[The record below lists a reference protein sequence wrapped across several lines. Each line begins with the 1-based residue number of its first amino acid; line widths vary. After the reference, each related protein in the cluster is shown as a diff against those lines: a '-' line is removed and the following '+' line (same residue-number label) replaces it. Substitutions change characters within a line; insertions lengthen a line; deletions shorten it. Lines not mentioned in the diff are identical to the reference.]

1 VETSILDTPQ
11 TVAAPEVR
19 KDVEPRLGV
28 LPRPRWSTVFGRII
42 LSFRKPVWMAADAG
56 IALIGLSIG
65 YAASPWD
72 LSDPAIQ
79 IAMSEAWL
87 VSAVALALA
96 GLIVGLYEHP
106 TLLSKRRLLIRPAVA
121 ILAAACLSYVVI
133 SGAMYAEMSRRIIAW
148 MVATC
153 LIGGTGL
160 RLAAFAVLR
169 CYRRTVL
176 VVGTGPSTR
185 LTARAIQES
194 GPAPYHVA
202 GLVLTGPTG
211 AGWHVIDDLPVVGHV
226 SELSRLCV
234 QYDVREV
241 VLGDEAQLNDE
252 VVESALS
259 CLSLGCRVTN
269 ESTFYEKAFG
279 EVPVSRIGPHWFL
292 FADLGVYRDENAS
305 VKRAVDVLLSLV
317 GLAITL
323 PFWPLIMLSV
333 KLSSPGPVFHRQQR
347 VGQGGRTFVLYKF
360 RTMRE
365 GSERD
370 GSIWATRNDPRAT
383 PLGRWL
389 RRTHA
394 DELPQL
400 WNVLRGHMSLV
411 GPRPERP
418 DLVDLLA
425 AQIPYYNERHLVKPG
440 LTGWAQINF
449 RYGSS
454 VADARKKLQLDLYY
468 IKYMSLELD
477 VGIMLRTIGMILSGS
492 T

>member
-1 VETSILDTPQ
+1 MDTSILDIPQ
-11 TVAAPEVR
+11 AVAAPEAR
-19 KDVEPRLGV
+19 KDVEARPPV
-28 LPRPRWSTVFGRII
+28 LPRPRWSAVLGRAI
-42 LSFRKPVWMAADAG
+42 LSLRKPVWILADAG
-56 IALIGLSIG
+56 IALTGLSIG

-72 LSDPAIQ
+72 LSDPAVQ
-79 IAMSEAWL
+79 IAISEAWL

-96 GLIVGLYEHP
+96 GLIVGLYEHA

-121 ILAAACLSYVVI
+121 IMVAACLSYVVI

-148 MVATC
+148 MVATY

-169 CYRRTVL
+169 GYRRTVL
-176 VVGTGPSTR
+176 VVGTGPSAR

-194 GPAPYHVA
+194 GPAPYRVA

-226 SELSRLCV
+226 GELSQLCV
-234 QYDVREV
+234 RYDVHEV

-252 VVESALS
+252 VVEAALS

-279 EVPVSRIGPHWFL
+279 EVPVGRIGPHWFL
-292 FADLGVYRDENAS
+292 FADLGVYRDEFS
-305 VKRAVDVLLSLV
+305 TVKRALDVSLSLV
-317 GLAITL
+317 GLAISL

-333 KLSSPGPVFHRQQR
+333 KLSSRGPVFHRQKR
-347 VGQGGRTFVLYKF
+347 VGQGGETFVLYKF

-365 GSERD
+365 GAEGDRSV
-370 GSIWATRNDPRAT
+370 WAAQNDPRAT
-383 PLGRWL
+383 SLGRWL
-389 RRTHA
+389 RRTHM

-400 WNVLRGHMSLV
+400 WNVLCGQMSLV

-454 VADARKKLQLDLYY
+454 IADTRRKLQLDLYY

-477 VGIMLRTIGMILSGS
+477 LGIMLRTIGMVLSGS